1 MSADRINDN
10 VGKKIVEALK
20 KQNSGVSEAESF
32 DMPQEN
38 PLKSAKIAKSEISD
52 TVIGNSES
60 VETIVEEE
68 TNPSISVMDSIDIAF
83 KKSLA
88 QNLQNE
94 EVYEYPTNVAV
105 LCSLLTRIPAG
116 VSRQTAAQIISQT
129 MEALGIT
136 MASVMQEAKQVQADL
151 STKVRECQKTI
162 IDCRKQIENLEHQAQ
177 DYQRQVIKL
186 NDVIN
191 LFVKTNV

>member
-10 VGKKIVEALK
+10 VGKKIVEALR
-20 KQNSGVSEAESF
+20 KQNSGVLETESF
-32 DMPQEN
+32 DIPQQK
-38 PLKSAKIAKSEISD
+38 PLKTSNIAKSENSD
-52 TVIGNSES
+52 SEIGNSDNIEA
-60 VETIVEEE
+60 IVEE
-68 TNPSISVMDSIDIAF
+68 TNPSVSVMDSIDIAF

-88 QNLQNE
+88 QNLPNE
-94 EVYEYPTNVAV
+94 EIYEYPTNVAV

-116 VSRQTAAQIISQT
+116 VSPQTAAQIISQT

-136 MASVMQEAKQVQADL
+136 MSSVMQEAKQVQADL

-162 IDCRKQIENLEHQAQ
+162 LDCRKQIENLEHQAQ